1 MLQNFRILARKL
13 EVKLDVQSRAI
24 NFDRQ
29 GHSLTQKKSR
39 KYYKLSSC
47 CMTLIV
53 IFSHFLTVC

>member
-29 GHSLTQKKSR
+29 GHSLTQKKVVNII
-39 KYYKLSSC
+39 
-47 CMTLIV
+47 TFHHV
-53 IFSHFLTVC
+53 V